1 MYTGLYIIVG
11 ITAFLLVILL
21 LSFLG
26 PEQGGSPFWQKI
38 QKIRAVMDFVSYW
51 FINITAIGSFL
62 LGLFTVLY
70 NNLSENSAAV
80 NTGYV
85 LGTAVL
91 GILIALSVRSIARSQ
106 SNGERCEC
114 TGNCAQ
120 CKIKCR
126 SNPNYYGI
134 QNGNSNGSA
143 GPSGLQ

>member
-1 MYTGLYIIVG
+1 
-11 ITAFLLVILL
+11 
-21 LSFLG
+21 
-26 PEQGGSPFWQKI
+26 
-38 QKIRAVMDFVSYW
+38 MDFVSYW

-91 GILIALSVRSIARSQ
+91 GILIALSVRSISRSQ
-106 SNGERCEC
+106 SDGERCEC
-114 TGNCAQ
+114 TGKCNECR
-120 CKIKCR
+120 IRCR

-134 QNGNSNGSA
+134 QNGDSNGSA